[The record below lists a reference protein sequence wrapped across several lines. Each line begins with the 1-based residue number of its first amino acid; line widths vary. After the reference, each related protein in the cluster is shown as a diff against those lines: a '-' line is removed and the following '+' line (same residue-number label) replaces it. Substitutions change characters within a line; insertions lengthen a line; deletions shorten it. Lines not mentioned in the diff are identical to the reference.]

1 MPLSVPHESRPGVV
15 DNFSTAISTD
25 GLTPAARWQVACH
38 GVGKV
43 CEIGTVEPLARGF
56 VAPALVDFIQT
67 SKIPEADFA
76 RNRASSRGVVGG
88 PAKVCYH
95 VAVGRL
101 TPAAFGAEDGAA
113 RSRMFQADWAAKRP
127 RLWRRLMVRSAEA
140 AAQEAKLAELKQ
152 LIRSRH
158 YESLEKLE
166 DAVDA
171 LLWGDSDV
179 AQMTANLDV
188 DHQNGLS
195 GSPKRPR

>member
-1 MPLSVPHESRPGVV
+1 
-15 DNFSTAISTD
+15 
-25 GLTPAARWQVACH
+25 
-38 GVGKV
+38 
-43 CEIGTVEPLARGF
+43 
-56 VAPALVDFIQT
+56 
-67 SKIPEADFA
+67 
-76 RNRASSRGVVGG
+76 
-88 PAKVCYH
+88 
-95 VAVGRL
+95 
-101 TPAAFGAEDGAA
+101 
-113 RSRMFQADWAAKRP
+113 
-127 RLWRRLMVRSAEA
+127 MVRSAEA